1 MESHF
6 ATEAAARADTVR
18 RRSLRTR
25 AINLIGPLT
34 MLVGV
39 AWAFLQP
46 YRLTIL
52 HPHGQGFWW
61 LVAQPPLYVILVGLG
76 FALLV
81 APGLVADLQEAE
93 DAAEG

>member
-1 MESHF
+1 MESHY
-6 ATEAAARADTVR
+6 ATEAAAHSR
-18 RRSLRTR
+18 RRSLR
-25 AINLIGPLT
+25 AGAVNLIGPLT
-34 MLVGV
+34 MLGGV

-61 LVAQPPLYVILVGLG
+61 LLSEPPLFVILVGLG
-76 FALLV
+76 FALFL
-81 APGLVADLQEAE
+81 APALIDDLEEAE